1 MKFNIKLS
9 CNSSSSHLLTW
20 AKLSKTGSHDW
31 SRWKRQRG
39 SASEALRDEH
49 VGVLMPYR
57 WSPTHVPPISTV
69 HPVYTLLPRLSRTYS
84 GASVYRAQAKIT
96 FGINPSPD
104 IFRSTILTCSQTQQV
119 SIRLRLSR
127 AAGDAR
133 NIMMFI
139 YTSGSFY
146 LKLLTLYS
154 DSAFDQVL
162 HSLGIMTLALAAQRR
177 ALLVELQQHT
187 IVHSALW
194 TSYFTW
200 KYECSLFE

>member
-1 MKFNIKLS
+1 M
-9 CNSSSSHLLTW
+9 
-20 AKLSKTGSHDW
+20 TG

-69 HPVYTLLPRLSRTYS
+69 HPVYTLLPRLSRTYR

-133 NIMMFI
+133 NIMMFKF
-139 YTSGSFY
+139 SSFTHPAAFIRSS
-146 LKLLTLYS
+146 LHCIQIQLLIRSCILWESWPWLWQHSVVLYWLS
-154 DSAFDQVL
+154 
-162 HSLGIMTLALAAQRR
+162 
-177 ALLVELQQHT
+177 
-187 IVHSALW
+187 
-194 TSYFTW
+194 
-200 KYECSLFE
+200 CSNTQ